1 MNVSGAAATSGAAFA
16 AVVNGGQAQKQVKA
30 AAAGEVRAAEMAQD
44 ISKMAGTLIDKTL
57 EQMSEMQATMGVDVL
72 V

>member
-16 AVVNGGQAQKQVKA
+16 AVVNGASASKQSKSA
-30 AAAGEVRAAEMAQD
+30 AAAEVRSVEMTQD
-44 ISKMAGTLIDKTL
+44 MSRMAGTLIDKTL
-57 EQMSEMQATMGVDVL
+57 EKVAEMQASTGVDVL